1 MPLDQSRSRPSP
13 VAFANAA
20 EAVSHPH
27 KASDL
32 REVAR
37 LRELAAWYRDISER
51 AGNPRIWESRLQM
64 ADELDREADRLERQ
78 YLDGSPLVAADA
90 PAETRPLDPR
100 TRLLLEAPILPTLLR
115 LAWPNI
121 AVMLVMAS
129 TGLIETWWVSRL
141 GTDAL
146 AGIAL
151 VFPLYMM
158 MQMLSAGAMGG
169 GISSA
174 IARALG
180 GGRREDAGALV
191 LHAIIVN
198 LTIGIVC
205 SVLVIVFGPVL
216 YRAMGGE
223 GASLDAALRYSNVVF
238 AGTALVWLMN
248 ALANVIRGGGNMW
261 VPSVAI
267 CVGVVLLVPLSPC
280 MIFGLGPFPALG
292 IAGAGVAV
300 VVTTALTTLALG
312 WYIAMGRSVAR
323 FRWARLRW
331 ALFADILRV
340 GGVASIS
347 TLQTNLTVLLTTA
360 LVGIAAGPEA
370 IAGYGTGN
378 RLEFLLV
385 PLVFGLGAPLVA
397 LVGTNI
403 GAGQKERA
411 LRIALI
417 GGVFAFGL
425 SETVGVAAAIWP
437 TAWLGL
443 FDDHPRMLAAGAAY
457 LRHVGPA
464 FGFFGLG
471 LSLYF
476 ASQGAGRLLWPLSAG
491 LVRLVI
497 AVGGGW
503 LAFSLTGTLDSVF
516 AALSAALVIYGVML
530 SAAVASGV
538 WFRPRWPAIFTYAM
552 LAPRKLTR

>member
-1 MPLDQSRSRPSP
+1 MLLDEMPSRSDHPIASERTEGSP
-13 VAFANAA
+13 VPGDNR
-20 EAVSHPH
+20 EA
-27 KASDL
+27 
-32 REVAR
+32 AR
-37 LRELAAWYRDISER
+37 LRELALWYRVFAER
-51 AGNPRIWESRLQM
+51 AGNPTISEARLHM
-64 ADELDREADRLERQ
+64 AEELEREADRAPGVNGESQ
-78 YLDGSPLVAADA
+78 PVVAESAGA
-90 PAETRPLDPR
+90 PRTIDPR
-100 TRLLLEAPILPTLLR
+100 ARILLEAPILPTLLR

-180 GGRREDAGALV
+180 GGRGEDADALV
-191 LHAIIVN
+191 LHGIVVN
-198 LTIGIVC
+198 LAIGIVC
-205 SVLVIVFGPVL
+205 SALVLAFGPAL
-216 YRAMGGE
+216 YRALGGD
-223 GASLDAALRYSNVVF
+223 GASLDAALAYSDIVF

-280 MIFGLGPFPALG
+280 LIFGLGPSPALG

-300 VVTTALTTLALG
+300 VATTALTALGLG
-312 WYIAMGRSVAR
+312 WYIAMGHSVAR

-331 ALFADILRV
+331 VLFADILRV

-403 GAGQKERA
+403 GAGQTQRA
-411 LRIALI
+411 LRIALA
-417 GGVFAFGL
+417 GGAIAFGL
-425 SETVGVAAAIWP
+425 SE
-437 TAWLGL
+437 
-443 FDDHPRMLAAGAAY
+443 
-457 LRHVGPA
+457 
-464 FGFFGLG
+464 
-471 LSLYF
+471 
-476 ASQGAGRLLWPLSAG
+476 
-491 LVRLVI
+491 
-497 AVGGGW
+497 AVG
-503 LAFSLTGTLDSVF
+503 
-516 AALSAALVIYGVML
+516 
-530 SAAVASGV
+530 
-538 WFRPRWPAIFTYAM
+538 
-552 LAPRKLTR
+552 

>member
-1 MPLDQSRSRPSP
+1 MLLDEMPSP
-13 VAFANAA
+13 SDQPPASEPA
-20 EAVSHPH
+20 EGGAVPG
-27 KASDL
+27 DN
-32 REVAR
+32 REAAR
-37 LRELAAWYRDISER
+37 LRELALWYRVFAER
-51 AGNPRIWESRLQM
+51 AGNPTISEARLRM
-64 ADELDREADRLERQ
+64 AEELEREADRMPRMNGESQ
-78 YLDGSPLVAADA
+78 PVI
-90 PAETRPLDPR
+90 AESAGTPRTIDPR
-100 TRLLLEAPILPTLLR
+100 TRILLEAPILPTLLR

-180 GGRREDAGALV
+180 GGRHADADALV
-191 LHAIIVN
+191 LHAIVIN
-198 LTIGIVC
+198 LAIGIVC
-205 SVLVIVFGPVL
+205 SALVLVFGPVL
-216 YRAMGGE
+216 YRTMGGE
-223 GASLDAALRYSNVVF
+223 GASLKAALDYSNIVF
-238 AGTALVWLMN
+238 AGTVLVWLMN
-248 ALANVIRGGGNMW
+248 ALASVIRGSGNMW
-261 VPSVAI
+261 IPSVWI
-267 CVGVVLLVPLSPC
+267 CVGVVLLVPLSPLL
-280 MIFGLGPFPALG
+280 IFGLGPVPALG
-292 IAGAGVAV
+292 IAGAGAAV
-300 VVTTALTTLALG
+300 VATTALTALALG
-312 WYIAMGRSVAR
+312 WYIAAGRSVAH
-323 FRWARLRW
+323 FRWASLRW
-331 ALFADILRV
+331 ASFADILRV
-340 GGVASIS
+340 GAVASIS
-347 TLQTNLTVLLTTA
+347 TFQTGLAVLLTTG
-360 LVGIAAGPEA
+360 LVGVAAGPEA

-411 LRIALI
+411 LRIALT
-417 GGVFAFGL
+417 GGVIAFVL
-425 SETVGVAAAIWP
+425 SEAIGLAAAIWP
-437 TAWLGL
+437 MAWLGL
-443 FDDHPRMLAAGAAY
+443 FDDHPRMLTAGAAY

-503 LAFSLTGTLDSVF
+503 LAFWLVGTVDAIF
-516 AALSAALVIYGVML
+516 AALAAALVTYGVML

-538 WFRPRWPAIFTYAM
+538 WFSRPLGAVFVDGIFARRR
-552 LAPRKLTR
+552 LAR